1 MRLLFDQNLSFKLC
15 RLLSDLWPG
24 SQHVGVLGMGDTDDR
39 LIWNYAVQNGLT
51 IVTQDVDY
59 ANLSVLLGSP
69 PQVVWLRCGNQP
81 TTKIEQLLR
90 QHYDALMALNANP
103 ALGFIEVFP

>member
-15 RLLSDLWPG
+15 RLLEDLWPD

-39 LIWNYAVQNGLT
+39 LIWNYATQHGLT

-81 TTKIEQLLR
+81 TATVEQLLR
-90 QHYDALMALNANP
+90 RHRDALLALSTSQN
-103 ALGFIEVFP
+103 